1 MGVDHDDYGIHDN
14 LFKAHNYRLR
24 ERGSIGMDIE
34 MIVMKLV
41 VSGGNARSTAI
52 EALRAAKCGDYL
64 CADALMEEADQTILE
79 AHEIQTEMIQNELN
93 GNKVEVG
100 LLMVHAQ
107 DHLMNAMTVMDL
119 CKEMIDILKNKDGIE
134 RGML

>member
-1 MGVDHDDYGIHDN
+1 
-14 LFKAHNYRLR
+14 
-24 ERGSIGMDIE
+24 MDIE

-41 VSGGNARSTAI
+41 VNGGNARSSAI
-52 EALRAAKCGDYL
+52 EALRAAKTGDFKK
-64 CADALMEEADQTILE
+64 ADELMEEADNTLKE

-93 GNKVEVG
+93 GNKVNVG

-119 CKEMIDILKNKDGIE
+119 CKEMIDILRK
-134 RGML
+134 

>member
-1 MGVDHDDYGIHDN
+1 
-14 LFKAHNYRLR
+14 
-24 ERGSIGMDIE
+24 MDME

-41 VSGGNARSTAI
+41 VSAGNARSTAI
-52 EALRAAKCGDYL
+52 EGLRAAKNGEFQL
-64 CADALMEEADQTILE
+64 AKKRLEEADQLILE

-93 GNKVEVG
+93 GKKVEVG

-119 CKEMIDILKNKDGIE
+119 CKEMIDILKINKE
-134 RGML
+134 S

>member
-1 MGVDHDDYGIHDN
+1 
-14 LFKAHNYRLR
+14 
-24 ERGSIGMDIE
+24 MDME

-41 VSGGNARSTAI
+41 VSAGNARSTAI
-52 EALRAAKCGDYL
+52 EGLRAAKNGEFKL
-64 CADALMEEADQTILE
+64 AEKRLEEADKLILE

-93 GNKVEVG
+93 GKKVEVG

-119 CKEMIDILKNKDGIE
+119 CKEMIDILKINMK
-134 RGML
+134 

>member
-1 MGVDHDDYGIHDN
+1 MDHDCN
-14 LFKAHNYRLR
+14 LHPVYICETHNRWLG
-24 ERGSIGMDIE
+24 ERGSIVMDIE

-41 VSGGNARSTAI
+41 VNGGNARSIAI
-52 EALRAAKCGDYL
+52 EALRAAKAGDFNK
-64 CADALMEEADQTILE
+64 ADELMEEADTTLKE

-119 CKEMIDILKNKDGIE
+119 CKEMIDILRK
-134 RGML
+134 

>member
-1 MGVDHDDYGIHDN
+1 M
-14 LFKAHNYRLR
+14 
-24 ERGSIGMDIE
+24 MDIE

-41 VSGGNARSTAI
+41 VNGGNARSIAI
-52 EALRAAKCGDYL
+52 EALRAAKAGDFNK
-64 CADALMEEADQTILE
+64 ADELMEEADTTLKE

-119 CKEMIDILKNKDGIE
+119 CKEMIDILRK
-134 RGML
+134 

>member
-1 MGVDHDDYGIHDN
+1 
-14 LFKAHNYRLR
+14 
-24 ERGSIGMDIE
+24 MDIE

-41 VSGGNARSTAI
+41 VNGGNARSTAI
-52 EALRAAKCGDYL
+52 EALRAAKVGDFKK
-64 CADALMEEADQTILE
+64 ADELMEEADTILKE

-119 CKEMIDILKNKDGIE
+119 SKELIDILRK
-134 RGML
+134 

>member
-1 MGVDHDDYGIHDN
+1 MDHDCHLYPCYICETHHHWLG
-14 LFKAHNYRLR
+14 
-24 ERGSIGMDIE
+24 ERGSKEMNIE

-41 VSGGNARSTAI
+41 VNGGNARSTAI
-52 EALRAAKCGDYL
+52 EALRAAKVGDFKK
-64 CADALMEEADQTILE
+64 ADELMEEADTILKE

-119 CKEMIDILKNKDGIE
+119 CKEMIDILRK
-134 RGML
+134 

>member
-1 MGVDHDDYGIHDN
+1 
-14 LFKAHNYRLR
+14 
-24 ERGSIGMDIE
+24 MDIE
-34 MIVMKLV
+34 MIVMRLV
-41 VSGGNARSTAI
+41 VNGGNARSTAI
-52 EALRAAKCGDYL
+52 EALRAAKVGDFKK
-64 CADALMEEADQTILE
+64 ADELMEEADTILKE

-119 CKEMIDILKNKDGIE
+119 CKEMIDILRK
-134 RGML
+134 

>member
-1 MGVDHDDYGIHDN
+1 
-14 LFKAHNYRLR
+14 
-24 ERGSIGMDIE
+24 MDIE
-34 MIVMKLV
+34 MIVMRLV
-41 VSGGNARSTAI
+41 VNGGNARSTAI
-52 EALRAAKCGDYL
+52 EALRAAKVGDFKK
-64 CADALMEEADQTILE
+64 ADELMEEADTTLKE

-119 CKEMIDILKNKDGIE
+119 CKEMIDILRK
-134 RGML
+134 

>member
-1 MGVDHDDYGIHDN
+1 
-14 LFKAHNYRLR
+14 
-24 ERGSIGMDIE
+24 MDIE

-41 VSGGNARSTAI
+41 VNGGNARSTAI
-52 EALRAAKCGDYL
+52 EALRAAKSGDFKG
-64 CADALMEEADQTILE
+64 ADELMEEADKTLKE

-93 GNKVEVG
+93 GNRVEVG

-119 CKEMIDILKNKDGIE
+119 CKEMIDILRK
-134 RGML
+134 

>member
-1 MGVDHDDYGIHDN
+1 
-14 LFKAHNYRLR
+14 
-24 ERGSIGMDIE
+24 MDIE

-41 VSGGNARSTAI
+41 VNGGNARSTAI
-52 EALRAAKCGDYL
+52 EALRAAKVGNFKK
-64 CADALMEEADQTILE
+64 ADEFMEEADTILKE

-119 CKEMIDILKNKDGIE
+119 CKEMIDILRK
-134 RGML
+134 

>member
-1 MGVDHDDYGIHDN
+1 
-14 LFKAHNYRLR
+14 
-24 ERGSIGMDIE
+24 MDIE

-41 VSGGNARSTAI
+41 VNGGNARSTAI
-52 EALRAAKCGDYL
+52 EALRAAKVGDFKK
-64 CADALMEEADQTILE
+64 ADELMEEADTILKE

-119 CKEMIDILKNKDGIE
+119 CKEMIDILRK
-134 RGML
+134 

>member
-1 MGVDHDDYGIHDN
+1 
-14 LFKAHNYRLR
+14 
-24 ERGSIGMDIE
+24 MDIE

-41 VSGGNARSTAI
+41 VNGGNARSTAI
-52 EALRAAKCGDYL
+52 EALRAAKVGDFMK
-64 CADALMEEADQTILE
+64 ADELMEEADTILKE

-119 CKEMIDILKNKDGIE
+119 SKEMIDILRK
-134 RGML
+134 

>member
-1 MGVDHDDYGIHDN
+1 
-14 LFKAHNYRLR
+14 
-24 ERGSIGMDIE
+24 MDME

-41 VSGGNARSTAI
+41 VSAGNARSTAI
-52 EALRAAKCGDYL
+52 EGLRAAKNGEFKL
-64 CADALMEEADQTILE
+64 AEKQLEEADQLILE

-93 GNKVEVG
+93 GKKVEVG

-119 CKEMIDILKNKDGIE
+119 CKEMIDILKINKE
-134 RGML
+134 S

>member
-1 MGVDHDDYGIHDN
+1 
-14 LFKAHNYRLR
+14 
-24 ERGSIGMDIE
+24 MDIE

-41 VSGGNARSTAI
+41 VNGGNARSTAI
-52 EALRAAKCGDYL
+52 EALRAAKVGNFKK
-64 CADALMEEADQTILE
+64 ADELMEEADTILKE

-93 GNKVEVG
+93 GNKVNVG

-119 CKEMIDILKNKDGIE
+119 CKEMIDILRK
-134 RGML
+134 

>member
-1 MGVDHDDYGIHDN
+1 MDHDCHLYPGYICETDHHWLG
-14 LFKAHNYRLR
+14 
-24 ERGSIGMDIE
+24 ERGSKEMDIE

-41 VSGGNARSTAI
+41 VNGGNARSTAI
-52 EALRAAKCGDYL
+52 EALRAAKVGDFKK
-64 CADALMEEADQTILE
+64 ADELMEEADTILKE

-119 CKEMIDILKNKDGIE
+119 CKEMIDILRK
-134 RGML
+134 

>member
-1 MGVDHDDYGIHDN
+1 MN
-14 LFKAHNYRLR
+14 
-24 ERGSIGMDIE
+24 IE

-41 VSGGNARSTAI
+41 VNGGNARSTAI
-52 EALRAAKCGDYL
+52 EALRAAKVGDFKK
-64 CADALMEEADQTILE
+64 ADELMEEADTILKE

-119 CKEMIDILKNKDGIE
+119 CKEMIDILRK
-134 RGML
+134 

>member
-1 MGVDHDDYGIHDN
+1 
-14 LFKAHNYRLR
+14 
-24 ERGSIGMDIE
+24 MDIE

-41 VSGGNARSTAI
+41 VNGGNARSTAI
-52 EALRAAKCGDYL
+52 EALRAAKVGDFKK
-64 CADALMEEADQTILE
+64 ADELMEEADTILKE

-119 CKEMIDILKNKDGIE
+119 SKEMIDILRK
-134 RGML
+134 

>member
-1 MGVDHDDYGIHDN
+1 
-14 LFKAHNYRLR
+14 
-24 ERGSIGMDIE
+24 MDIE
-34 MIVMKLV
+34 MIVMRLV
-41 VSGGNARSTAI
+41 VNGGNARSTAI
-52 EALRAAKCGDYL
+52 EALRAAKVGDFKKS
-64 CADALMEEADQTILE
+64 DELMEEADTILKE

-119 CKEMIDILKNKDGIE
+119 CKEMIDILRK
-134 RGML
+134 